1 MAYQWY
7 KDNTPIE
14 GATSSILYEELDFN
28 AEYSVLLTR
37 EDGVQEMV
45 CAIKPIQ
52 FGDIS
57 GNTVVVFGVNTS
69 SQVNV
74 KASESAEVRVW
85 SSLGM
90 LVGEYFIDKG
100 ENVLNLGNN
109 SGLYIFEFIFTD
121 GRRSIERIVL

>member
-1 MAYQWY
+1 M
-7 KDNTPIE
+7 
-14 GATSSILYEELDFN
+14 YEELDFN

-57 GNTVVVFGVNTS
+57 GNTVVVFGTNAP

-74 KASESAEVRVW
+74 KASETAQVRVW
-85 SSLGM
+85 SSVGL
-90 LVGEYFIDKG
+90 LIGEYFVDKG
-100 ENVLNLGNN
+100 ENVLNLRNN
-109 SGLYIFEFIFTD
+109 SGLYIFEFIFAD